1 VCERL
6 RGPGPHHGPHTQR
19 EPSHSHLARMLAR
32 SGHESR
38 VRCVHACQPSVAA
51 YFRFWYMIKSKSSRG
66 SQVYMRGQIRAGAWF
81 LRAGASGRARGRA
94 EPGRAGR
101 ESSRPVR
108 GGVAGWLLSCCAVV
122 GCQGSAESARGGA
135 ARAPAT
141 KRAQYSWCLKN
152 N

>member
-1 VCERL
+1 MCERL

-19 EPSHSHLARMLAR
+19 ETSHSHLARMLAR

-66 SQVYMRGQIRAGAWF
+66 SQVYAARSVLERGF

-108 GGVAGWLLSCCAVV
+108 GGVAGWLLSCCAGRVP
-122 GCQGSAESARGGA
+122 GECGERAGRRR
-135 ARAPAT
+135 ARARHKKSAVF
-141 KRAQYSWCLKN
+141 LVFEE
-152 N
+152 